1 MDSIL
6 SVSLLHMV
14 STETS
19 PAVADDLPPPTL
31 YRDQAM
37 CRLRQQLAHVSAENS
52 RAVVATSVLLALTAL
67 AADRVSGY
75 EGIWLTNWLAL
86 TIGPRAIFPRRG
98 MLASCEGGEERVQ
111 SGWDMAFDHRCP
123 VAIPLDLEKILDVP
137 ENDEDWYYL
146 NDLRRAVVGI
156 GKLFGALA
164 CPVCSGLSDS
174 PSPSCIAV
182 KVRAWP
188 FVFVSSR
195 FVDLARQERSRAL
208 VVMGYYL
215 AFFQWLPQSWV
226 YEDVGPRD
234 LAKIAAAA
242 GPDWVAYLAA
252 PMVAVRVRDTD
263 LLMKFLTELVPTGS
277 LDNEGSNQGFFE
289 DLY

>member
-1 MDSIL
+1 
-6 SVSLLHMV
+6 
-14 STETS
+14 
-19 PAVADDLPPPTL
+19 
-31 YRDQAM
+31 M
-37 CRLRQQLAHVSAENS
+37 CRLRQQLAHVSAENT

-86 TIGPRAIFPRRG
+86 TIGPRAIFPHRG

-156 GKLFGALA
+156 GKLF
-164 CPVCSGLSDS
+164 
-174 PSPSCIAV
+174 V

-188 FVFVSSR
+188 FVFVSSG

-234 LAKIAAAA
+234 LAKIVAAA

-277 LDNEGSNQGFFE
+277 LDNESSNQGFFE